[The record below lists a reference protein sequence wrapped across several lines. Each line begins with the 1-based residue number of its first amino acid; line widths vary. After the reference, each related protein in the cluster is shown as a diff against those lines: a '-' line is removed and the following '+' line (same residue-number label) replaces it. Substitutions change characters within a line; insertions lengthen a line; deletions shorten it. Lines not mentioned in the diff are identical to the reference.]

1 MLARIPVILFGIPA
15 VYGILVAA
23 GDIPR
28 MIFLIIIALL
38 GQHELIS
45 MINKGNSYKPILEW
59 LSGIGILVAAHF
71 YSEKGILL
79 SFCLATILLMYQ
91 TVLRGLKGDG
101 YKRFTL
107 GLFSLLYLPLCL
119 SFFLLLGQQKGG
131 LLLFLILGS
140 VWALDIGAYLFGMSI
155 GGPKLAPQISP
166 KKTIAGAI
174 GGAISSTGYLFV
186 INHYQLISL
195 ETSKLLILG
204 IAIAITGQIA
214 DLFESVLKREAEI
227 KDSSNLLGAHGGILD
242 RIDSVLFL
250 GPLCYAFITLL

>member
-15 VYGILVAA
+15 VFGILVAA

-101 YKRFTL
+101 L
-107 GLFSLLYLPLCL
+107 
-119 SFFLLLGQQKGG
+119 
-131 LLLFLILGS
+131 
-140 VWALDIGAYLFGMSI
+140 
-155 GGPKLAPQISP
+155 
-166 KKTIAGAI
+166 
-174 GGAISSTGYLFV
+174 
-186 INHYQLISL
+186 
-195 ETSKLLILG
+195 
-204 IAIAITGQIA
+204 
-214 DLFESVLKREAEI
+214 
-227 KDSSNLLGAHGGILD
+227 
-242 RIDSVLFL
+242 
-250 GPLCYAFITLL
+250 